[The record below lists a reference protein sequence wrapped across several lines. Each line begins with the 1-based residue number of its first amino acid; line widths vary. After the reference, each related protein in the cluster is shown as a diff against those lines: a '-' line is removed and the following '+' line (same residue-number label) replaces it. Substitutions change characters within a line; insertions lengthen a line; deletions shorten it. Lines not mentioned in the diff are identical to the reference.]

1 MFLKQNYVCV
11 EEDIFTL
18 NTYFS
23 TVSSKSNW
31 IYYQL
36 QLDTTNSLP
45 VQVTQLKTYFAES

>member
-1 MFLKQNYVCV
+1 MFLKQNYVYV